1 MTKTREA
8 AWTMRKLRR
17 GNVDN
22 HAQSARVT
30 LKARKEREANE
41 RLTGRL
47 FRRARM
53 LQQPEPPPPCPY
65 LLLALLLL
73 LLLLLLL
80 ALLLNRETAV

>member
-53 LQQPEPPPPCPY
+53 LQPEPPPPCPY

-80 ALLLNRETAV
+80 ALLLNRGTAV